1 MPDLYWPVDVIGR
14 SAYPL
19 AAGYGLEH
27 ERPVMTRDWGLSV
40 SQVRYASAGLSRGTV
55 SFSLA
60 DNALAYVLGWIRN
73 EAAYGS
79 LYFWAPIKAG
89 GVLQLVEIQI
99 VSSLRESYSGPNHQT
114 LSFDVITRRSMTMD
128 AETYALVQEY
138 EGVDEYVAAM
148 DGFNKF
154 AENLP
159 QPRFAEEDA

>member
-60 DNALAYVLGWIRN
+60 DDSLAYVLGWIRN

-114 LSFDVITRRSMTMD
+114 LTFDVVTRRSVVMD
-128 AETYALVQEY
+128 EATWEAVQEV
-138 EGVDEYVAAM
+138 GGIDEMVAWLQALNQM
-148 DGFNKF
+148 MNH
-154 AENLP
+154 E
-159 QPRFAEEDA
+159 